1 MQKNATALTFFFFPG
16 SSFIHSLRNKYKT
29 EVLVI
34 PDRGEREA
42 DDVNRTEGK
51 CLGNQNT
58 RLPFRPLNSF
68 PKIFEVVKSI
78 FCIISQTH

>member
-1 MQKNATALTFFFFPG
+1 MQQHLLFFFFFEG

-29 EVLVI
+29 ELLVI

-51 CLGNQNT
+51 LS
-58 RLPFRPLNSF
+58 R
-68 PKIFEVVKSI
+68 
-78 FCIISQTH
+78 